1 MNAHT
6 KEASIFFVDDE
17 ADMRKIVRIML
28 EEKFNC
34 YVKCFDNG
42 YTCLEALKNP
52 QRECHLLISDVNM
65 PDMDGLALLKEA
77 KRLRPW
83 LSVLLITS
91 FGTVPMA
98 VNALKSGAIDF
109 IEKPLDTE
117 VVFPV
122 VTSALDRSLKAD
134 EMAGKPLTG
143 SEREI
148 LKLMVEGKSNSEIA
162 AFLHRSVRTIERHR
176 YSLMRKLNVS
186 NQTELAKVAVVL
198 RLTSPGVL

>member
-1 MNAHT
+1 MDVHT

-42 YTCLEALKNP
+42 YACLEALKNP
-52 QRECHLLISDVNM
+52 QRECHLLITDVNM
-65 PDMDGLALLKEA
+65 PNIDGITLLKEV

-83 LSVLLITS
+83 LSVLLIT
-91 FGTVPMA
+91 GYGNVQMA
-98 VNALKSGAIDF
+98 VNAIKAGAMDF
-109 IEKPLDTE
+109 IEKPVTAETL
-117 VVFPV
+117 FPI
-122 VTSALDRSLKAD
+122 VTSALERSFKAD
-134 EMAGKPLTG
+134 EMAGMPLTNA
-143 SEREI
+143 EREI

-162 AFLHRSVRTIERHR
+162 AFLHRSIRTIERHR